1 MECLKN
7 ADKEEDWRRT
17 IGIDYKLKRKMVD
30 LISAISII
38 TLNAYRLNSNQKVET
53 VSLDK
58 KKEKL
63 IYVVYKRGIWN
74 IKTQLGWK

>member
-17 IGIDYKLKRKMVD
+17 IRIDYKLKRKMVD

-53 VSLDK
+53 VRWD
-58 KKEKL
+58 
-63 IYVVYKRGIWN
+63 
-74 IKTQLGWK
+74 

>member
-7 ADKEEDWRRT
+7 ADKEEDRRRT

-58 KKEKL
+58 KKRKPDL
-63 IYVVYKRGIWN
+63 CC
-74 IKTQLGWK
+74 L

>member
-7 ADKEEDWRRT
+7 ADKKEDWRT

-53 VSLDK
+53 VRLD
-58 KKEKL
+58 
-63 IYVVYKRGIWN
+63 
-74 IKTQLGWK
+74 

>member
-7 ADKEEDWRRT
+7 ADKEEDRRRT

-58 KKEKL
+58 KKENL
-63 IYVVYKRGIWN
+63 IYVVYKRGI
-74 IKTQLGWK
+74 

>member
-53 VSLDK
+53 VRLDK
-58 KKEKL
+58 KKKTWSML
-63 IYVVYKRGIWN
+63 FTRGAFEI
-74 IKTQLGWK
+74 